1 VRPCDYHRLNV
12 GLVAFSHGS
21 GVKVAEVAF
30 LLFLIA
36 GVWIVSASLT
46 RVERT
51 HTWHGIVL
59 ASSRFRMI
67 VAGGMVACG
76 GLLLI
81 IATRWGHLFS

>member
-1 VRPCDYHRLNV
+1 MHL
-12 GLVAFSHGS
+12 LAFSHGAA
-21 GVKVAEVAF
+21 VRVAEVAF

-46 RVERT
+46 KVEKT

-59 ASSRFRMI
+59 ASGRFRMV
-67 VAGGMVACG
+67 VAGVLLASG

-81 IATRWGHLFS
+81 VATHWGHLLSK